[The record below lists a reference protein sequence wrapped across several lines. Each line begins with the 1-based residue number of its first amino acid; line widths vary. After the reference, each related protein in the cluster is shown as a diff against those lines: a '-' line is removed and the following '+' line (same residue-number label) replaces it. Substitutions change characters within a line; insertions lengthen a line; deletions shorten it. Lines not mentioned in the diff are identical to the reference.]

1 MSAQTASTEA
11 AIPASHPMKQFIR
24 KLAMRLLPL
33 APAVLL
39 LLAWYVYWLI
49 AQPPMSTLP
58 PPTRV
63 LRILVSGFA
72 DGTLIFHALASLE
85 RLLLGMVAGVASGII
100 LGFAAGLYRRVAE
113 FTMPLAVFF
122 SALSGIVWLPLAIG
136 WLGIGTTLVVFII
149 WNTVFFLVF
158 SNVTLGVQLVS
169 EELEQGIASL
179 GGGRW
184 RTIWDVTVPG
194 AMPYIMSGIR
204 SGLGFGWRALIA
216 AELIGA
222 STGLGQ
228 LIYRSAEFHRTDII
242 LAGSLLIG
250 FIALIMDRWLLA
262 PLERRTIE
270 KWGLVTSTSQ
280 KDW

>member
-1 MSAQTASTEA
+1 MSTQTTATETAS
-11 AIPASHPMKQFIR
+11 PARSAMQVFLR
-24 KLAMRLLPL
+24 KLPARLLPVS
-33 APAVLL
+33 AFVLL
-39 LLAWYVYWLI
+39 IIGWYVYWLI
-49 AQPPMSTLP
+49 AQPRLSTLP
-58 PPTRV
+58 PPDRV
-63 LRILVSGFA
+63 LRILVTGFA
-72 DGTLIFHALASLE
+72 DGTLIFHTLASLE
-85 RLLLGMVAGVASGII
+85 RLALGTVVGVGSGVI
-100 LGFAAGLYRRVAE
+100 LGFAAGLHRRVAE

-136 WLGIGTTLVVFII
+136 WLGIGTSLVVFII

-169 EELEQGIASL
+169 ETLEQGVASL

-184 RTIWDVTVPG
+184 RTIRDVTFPG
-194 AMPYIMSGIR
+194 AMPYIMSGVR

-228 LIYRSAEFHRTDII
+228 LIFRAAEFHRTDII

-250 FIALIMDRWLLA
+250 LIAMIMDRWLLA

-270 KWGLVTSTSQ
+270 KWGLVTSSEHN
-280 KDW
+280 W